1 LRPAT
6 SISLSVTHFC
16 EASRGLGS
24 LRACSRRRRGMTHPF
39 LEAVASELG
48 DRGIASLRYNFPFVD
63 RRSKRP
69 DPPALAHATVRAA
82 VTKAADCSR
91 TTAPSRGEVL
101 RRRMTSQAQA
111 SSPPPAVRGL
121 VFLGFPLHAA
131 KRPSAERA
139 AHLFDAQ
146 IPMLFLQGTR
156 DDQPDLDHLRP
167 LCERLGDNARQPSPS
182 GLRPRSGSG

>member
-1 LRPAT
+1 
-6 SISLSVTHFC
+6 
-16 EASRGLGS
+16 
-24 LRACSRRRRGMTHPF
+24 
-39 LEAVASELG
+39 
-48 DRGIASLRYNFPFVD
+48 
-63 RRSKRP
+63 
-69 DPPALAHATVRAA
+69 
-82 VTKAADCSR
+82 
-91 TTAPSRGEVL
+91 
-101 RRRMTSQAQA
+101 MTSQAQA

-156 DDQPDLDHLRP
+156 DDLADLDHLRP